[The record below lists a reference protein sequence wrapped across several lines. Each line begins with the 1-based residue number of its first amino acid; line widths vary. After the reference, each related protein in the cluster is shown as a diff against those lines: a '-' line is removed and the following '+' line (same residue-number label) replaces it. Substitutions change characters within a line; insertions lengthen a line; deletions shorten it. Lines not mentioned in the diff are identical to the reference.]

1 MEKILV
7 LGASPN
13 PVRYSN
19 RAVHSL
25 KTASYLPVPLGVRDG
40 EIAGIKILKGMP
52 MLEDIA
58 GVTLYLNARRQ
69 SDYYDYILGLSPR
82 FVIFNPGTENPE
94 FVQILNGSGIEPIM
108 ACNLTMLALDHM
120 PKPRVNNQG
129 R

>member
-25 KTASYLPVPLGVRDG
+25 KTASYIPVLLGVREG
-40 EIAGIKILKGMP
+40 EVAGYEILRGMPKLKG
-52 MLEDIA
+52 IA

-69 SDYYDYILGLSPR
+69 SQYYDYILGLSPR
-82 FVIFNPGTENPE
+82 YVIFNPGTENPE
-94 FVQILNGSGIEPIM
+94 FAQMLRDSGIEPIV
-108 ACNLTMLALDHM
+108 ACNLTMLALGAM
-120 PKPRVNNQG
+120 PAPAANNS
-129 R
+129 

>member
-25 KTASYLPVPLGVRDG
+25 KTASYDPVLLGIREGKVAG
-40 EIAGIKILKGMP
+40 NEILTGMP
-52 MLEDIA
+52 ELEGIT

-69 SDYYDYILGLSPR
+69 SQYYDYILGLSPR
-82 FVIFNPGTENPE
+82 YVIFNPGTENPE
-94 FVQILNGSGIEPIM
+94 FIQLLRASGIEPIV
-108 ACNLTMLALDHM
+108 ACNLTMLALNAM
-120 PKPRVNNQG
+120 PAPAANG
-129 R
+129 